1 MNEANNIKENNN
13 VNDNINNNNKLE
25 IPNKELKSPDYA
37 LNITSAQD
45 FSDSERNIIDSKRKL
60 KIKEDSCCCILCC
73 AYCSK
78 YCCCP
83 FCCNS
88 CCKFCGEN
96 CLNCYNTSLE
106 FYKIYF
112 IFCQCSVEDVKC
124 KCNKCNY
131 EQSEKG
137 CACFWKLIEKI
148 IAFTLALCF
157 FSMISILAE
166 IFIIIYILI
175 FGWGLLLYNKDRD
188 KDCRC
193 APHYYV
199 LYCWNWECEILGKIL
214 AI

>member
-1 MNEANNIKENNN
+1 MNEANNIKGNNN
-13 VNDNINNNNKLE
+13 VNDNINNNKLE
-25 IPNKELKSPDYA
+25 IPKELKSHDYA
-37 LNITSAQD
+37 LNITSKQD
-45 FSDSERNIIDSKRKL
+45 FSDSARNIIGSKRKL
-60 KIKEDSCCCILCC
+60 KIKDDSCCCILCC

-112 IFCQCSVEDVKC
+112 IFCQCSVEDAKC
-124 KCNKCNY
+124 ICNKCNY

-148 IAFTLALCF
+148 LVFCF
-157 FSMISILAE
+157 FTVISILAE

-175 FGWGLLLYNKDRD
+175 FG
-188 KDCRC
+188 
-193 APHYYV
+193 
-199 LYCWNWECEILGKIL
+199 
-214 AI
+214 